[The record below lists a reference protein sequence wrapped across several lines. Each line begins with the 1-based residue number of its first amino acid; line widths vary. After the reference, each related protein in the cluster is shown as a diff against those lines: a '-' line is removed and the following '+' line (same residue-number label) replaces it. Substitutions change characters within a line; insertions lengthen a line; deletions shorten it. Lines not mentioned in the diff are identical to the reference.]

1 MSEPLLFT
9 IEETIHAVR
18 IARAALEYMRRSEE
32 LSELMVKSE
41 KPLDPKIEL
50 RTSEAWGRLLESV
63 KAPKTG
69 PPGKKHGVRDR
80 RPKTAT
86 AADSIRLARLVKRSH
101 RSAA

>member
-50 RTSEAWGRLLESV
+50 RTSEAWGRLLEVSKRRKRGRLEKSMASV
-63 KAPKTG
+63 IDALRQQP
-69 PPGKKHGVRDR
+69 
-80 RPKTAT
+80 
-86 AADSIRLARLVKRSH
+86 RLIQYD
-101 RSAA
+101 